1 MRLPIISII
10 VDSTAW
16 RKENSSEKEN
26 SIGNNAYT
34 AFDRHVD
41 FDI

>member
-1 MRLPIISII
+1 MMLPIISII
-10 VDSTAW
+10 FDSIAW
-16 RKENSSEKEN
+16 RKESSSEKEN
-26 SIGNNAYT
+26 SIWNNAFT